1 MKNQYVVN
9 SIGEVVNDSA
19 GFAVQLKGNVKEA
32 LLGLKDFSHVQIYWW
47 AHQLDTDE
55 MRSIYRLPKPYKKG
69 PQELGI
75 FATRSPLRPNP
86 LAMTLVPVTFVDEER
101 GRMGVGFID
110 AEPGTP
116 VLDIKP
122 YYGIERVKEFQVPRW
137 SSHWP
142 VWYEDAADFD
152 WAGEFVNAR

>member
-1 MKNQYVVN
+1 MKNDYVVH
-9 SIGEVVNDSA
+9 SIGEVVKNSE
-19 GFAVQLKGNVKEA
+19 GFGIQLNGKTKDA
-32 LLGLKDFSHVQIYWW
+32 LLGIKDFSHVQIYWW
-47 AHQLDTDE
+47 ADQLDTKE

-69 PQELGI
+69 PEELGI

-101 GRMGVGFID
+101 GHLGIGFID

-122 YYGIERVKEFQVPRW
+122 YYGMERVKEFNVPLW

-142 VWYEDAADFD
+142 IWYEDAGDFD
-152 WAGEFVNAR
+152 WAGEFENAR